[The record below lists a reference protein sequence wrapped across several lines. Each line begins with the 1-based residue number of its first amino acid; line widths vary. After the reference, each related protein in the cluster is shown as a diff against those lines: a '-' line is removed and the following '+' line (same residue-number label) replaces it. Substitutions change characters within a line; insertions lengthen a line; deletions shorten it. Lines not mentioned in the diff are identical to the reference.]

1 MNNQKLYQSAYAPL
15 SFTPEQKAQIAALA
29 AAGVAQKTSRRKLH
43 LISKL
48 AAAACLVCIL
58 TIGAEAAGFR
68 TPVSPLLAPFF
79 GGSAA
84 QTEVID
90 KIGRPLNACD
100 TDNGVT
106 IQADAILGDQYNVC
120 IIFSIRRDDGTP
132 LLPEHVTAGQLTLG
146 GDEGLTQKGGSH
158 GVSWFVDRDGEV
170 QYIRTISADRPVIK
184 GKAEFSFQDLSY
196 FDGETVTPLVKGHW
210 NLCFD
215 VNYEDFSVPFGA
227 GSKFSQNGMN
237 FTITEAYVSPIGIWV
252 AYNVDSKVQWND
264 APDGRMPEEDRL
276 QWERYFED
284 VQILLIKTDGTV
296 LDLSNCGG
304 SIHTT
309 SKGTQCTKSRV
320 FEQIV
325 PLENIA
331 AVRIGG
337 IDFPIGDIS

>member
-1 MNNQKLYQSAYAPL
+1 MNNQKLYQNAYNPL
-15 SFTPEQKAQIAALA
+15 AFTAEQKARIAAA
-29 AAGVAQKTSRRKLH
+29 TASAAQKAPKRKLH
-43 LISKL
+43 LISKM
-48 AAAACLVCIL
+48 AAAACLICIL

-68 TPVSPLLAPFF
+68 TPVSPLLAPIF

-90 KIGRPLNACD
+90 KIGRPINASD

-106 IQADAILGDQYNVC
+106 IQADAIIGDRYNAC
-120 IIFSIRRDDGTP
+120 IIFSIHRDDGTP
-132 LLPEHVTAGQLTLG
+132 LLPDHVTARQLTLG
-146 GDEGLTQKGGSH
+146 GDESLVQKGGSH
-158 GVSWFVDRDGEV
+158 GLSWFVDKDGEV

-184 GKAEFSFQDLSY
+184 GKAEFDFQDLSY

-215 VNYEDFSVPFGA
+215 VNYEDSSVPFGA
-227 GSKFSQNGMN
+227 GSKFSQNGMK
-237 FTITEAYVSPIGIWV
+237 FTITEASVSPIGIWV
-252 AYNVDSKVQWND
+252 AYNVDSQIQWSN
-264 APDGRMPEEDRL
+264 APDGRLPEEDRL
-276 QWERYFED
+276 HWKQYFED

-309 SKGTQCTKSRV
+309 NKDTQCTKSRI
-320 FEQIV
+320 FEQII
-325 PLENIA
+325 PLEDIA